1 MSSRQLL
8 RIARPTKLE
17 LIRLRRRL
25 AVARRI
31 HRILRDRLTL
41 LVQEFFIVIRKLYKM
56 RRELNELLELA
67 YRGYRQAYALY
78 GYKELSLLSNP
89 LAVGVEV
96 YAATR
101 NIVGVRA
108 PLIELKSYPKEH
120 SLTLPPETLTIHSV
134 RARVL
139 ELLVSIAELE
149 KELQVLGIEFERTK
163 RRVNMLEH
171 VLIPRI
177 LNTIKYL
184 RSKFEEREREEKT
197 RMKRIKT
204 VLTRRR
210 GTATL

>member
-8 RIARPTKLE
+8 RITRPTKLE

-41 LVQEFFIVIRKLYKM
+41 IVQEFFIVVKKLYRM

-67 YRGYRQAYALY
+67 YRGYSQAYAFY
-78 GYKELSLLSNP
+78 GHRELSLLSNP
-89 LAVGVEV
+89 LATGVEV

-120 SLTLPPETLTIHSV
+120 SIILPPETLTIYRV

-210 GTATL
+210 GVAIL